1 MSHAYSADLRSRVID
16 AISAGLSTRKAA
28 DRFGIGI
35 STAGTWYR
43 WFRATGERA
52 ARKQGKPPGSKLDAH
67 EAFILGLVEEN
78 ADISLTEI
86 AERLLA
92 QRCVSAVPSTVCLF
106 FKKRDITFKKRQRML
121 LSRSAKM

>member
-67 EAFILGLVEEN
+67 ETVRMILY
-78 ADISLTEI
+78 LTVLIEPF
-86 AERLLA
+86 LFTSF
-92 QRCVSAVPSTVCLF
+92 CKYSTVG
-106 FKKRDITFKKRQRML
+106 
-121 LSRSAKM
+121 SV

>member
-67 EAFILGLVEEN
+67 EAFILGLVADN
-78 ADISLTEI
+78 PDISLGEI
-86 AERLLA
+86 AEKLLA
-92 QRCVSAVPSTVCLF
+92 EHGVSVALSTVWEF
-106 FKKRDITFKKRQRML
+106 FNKRGITYKKRRRTRA
-121 LSRSAKM
+121 SSSART

>member
-16 AISAGLSTRKAA
+16 AISAGLSTRQAA

-35 STAGTWYR
+35 STAGRWYR

-52 ARKQGKPPGSKLDAH
+52 ARKQGKPAGSKLDGH
-67 EAFILGLVEEN
+67 EAFILGLVEETT
-78 ADISLTEI
+78 DISLTEI

-92 QRCVSAVPSTVCLF
+92 ERSVSAVPSTVCLF
-106 FKKRDITFKKRQRML
+106 FKKRGITFKKRRRML